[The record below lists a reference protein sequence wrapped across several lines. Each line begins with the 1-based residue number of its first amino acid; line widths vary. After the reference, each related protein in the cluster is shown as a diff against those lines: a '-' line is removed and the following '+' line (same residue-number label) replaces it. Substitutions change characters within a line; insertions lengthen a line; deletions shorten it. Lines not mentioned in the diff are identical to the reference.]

1 MAAPRLYVVRDASH
15 GEFLRSFPGR
25 WLAGSSNLS
34 WLPSPQEE
42 PGPTLVG
49 SELFQG
55 EQGPY
60 VVQFAARG
68 PQLPAQPVPRAWVET
83 RALILRW
90 ALWQAELEGIS
101 AEEAEAF
108 RRTAERINRRVET
121 RQGGRNA
128 SDNG

>member
-1 MAAPRLYVVRDASH
+1 LRGASH
-15 GEFLRSFPGR
+15 ADFLRSFPGR

-34 WLPSPQEE
+34 WLPTPQGE

-49 SELFQG
+49 SELFEG

-68 PQLPAQPVPRAWVET
+68 PELPAQAPVSRAWVET
-83 RALILRW
+83 HALMVRW
-90 ALWQAELEGIS
+90 ALWQAEMEGLS

-108 RRTAERINRRVET
+108 RRTAARINRRVEK
-121 RQGGRNA
+121 RQGG
-128 SDNG
+128 